1 METPLELR
9 LRQLVHCVDE
19 LHINLQRVSCKTL
32 SNSRTT
38 SLEDRLQLLEQGP
51 SLEVEPTISTQI
63 FDDLTMQ
70 MSISEKRMESL
81 EKRMEQYHK
90 EFYEFQDFWFDEDK
104 HNTVVINSEMMQ
116 TIKLQSDRQAAKL
129 KLIVDTRILW
139 LRTNCGH
146 LSRLPTAHGKF
157 TQIFLSGNLG
167 VLQQLHPSE
176 EELQLKKIPVVYI
189 KVGLQIKRPL
199 VCCRYSIVSEGTAK
213 KKREMLINA
222 YNHSFHGWG

>member
-129 KLIVDTRILW
+129 KLIVDTRIL
-139 LRTNCGH
+139 
-146 LSRLPTAHGKF
+146 
-157 TQIFLSGNLG
+157 
-167 VLQQLHPSE
+167 
-176 EELQLKKIPVVYI
+176 
-189 KVGLQIKRPL
+189 
-199 VCCRYSIVSEGTAK
+199 
-213 KKREMLINA
+213 
-222 YNHSFHGWG
+222 